1 LSSSTRSSESSKQ
14 ARAIRDQWFSLAY
27 LEALAVVFPAPGLVA
42 GAALAMHPLLC
53 RQRVVFGPG
62 RAELRLEPQL
72 GVLLHEGSPVL
83 AVPAALAVAGVRAE
97 KVALEALAVAATART
112 KGGEF

>member
-1 LSSSTRSSESSKQ
+1 
-14 ARAIRDQWFSLAY
+14 
-27 LEALAVVFPAPGLVA
+27 
-42 GAALAMHPLLC
+42 MNPLLC

-97 KVALEALAVAATART
+97 KVALEALAVALEA
-112 KGGEF
+112 GGLLAVAAWPLLFIFVHGEAMVRAEQPQTGAGGRSPMGRNSCEL

>member
-1 LSSSTRSSESSKQ
+1 
-14 ARAIRDQWFSLAY
+14 
-27 LEALAVVFPAPGLVA
+27 
-42 GAALAMHPLLC
+42 MHPLLR
-53 RQRVVFGPG
+53 RQRGVLGLG
-62 RAELRLEPQL
+62 RAGLRLESQL

>member
-1 LSSSTRSSESSKQ
+1 MVFH
-14 ARAIRDQWFSLAY
+14 IAY

-97 KVALEALAVAATART
+97 KVTLEALAVDATART
-112 KGGEF
+112 TWGVLIVSWAEKKQKSE